1 MNQATPVGGW
11 GDEQQ
16 VDWYLERIG
25 RLEARQAGERMLA
38 EVLPDAPA
46 SVLDLGCG
54 DGALLALTMQHRP
67 SIELGVGVDRSE
79 PMLARARERFA
90 GDPRVRVREG
100 DLNDAVTGIGTFD
113 VIVSGFAIHHLARE
127 RKRELFREIAAL

>member
-38 EVLPDAPA
+38 EVLPDAPT

-54 DGALLALTMQHRP
+54 DGALLALTMQRRP
-67 SIELGVGVDRSE
+67 SIERGVGIDRSE
-79 PMLARARERFA
+79 PMLARAREHFR
-90 GDPRVRVREG
+90 
-100 DLNDAVTGIGTFD
+100 
-113 VIVSGFAIHHLARE
+113 
-127 RKRELFREIAAL
+127 RKWESQHE